1 MYLCIAQITA
11 MLAIIRQALFRV
23 RGIVRCGPAHTL
35 RTIAVECSRGFTDL
49 LCGAVVV
56 RKHSDRNSDSQS
68 DALLCPPNHPALP
81 GPHHKCHAPARQR
94 NACVGTEHTCP
105 WGASRA
111 LRPLFGVR
119 AANLGIRALALP
131 RPVRMLCVPHRQRH
145 QKFLA
150 ARPAGPNGETG
161 QA

>member
-1 MYLCIAQITA
+1 MYLCIAQTAA
-11 MLAIIRQALFRV
+11 MLAIILQALFRV
-23 RGIVRCGPAHTL
+23 SGIVRCGPAHTL
-35 RTIAVECSRGFTDL
+35 RAIAVECSRGFTDL
-49 LCGAVVV
+49 LCGAVAV
-56 RKHSDRNSDSQS
+56 RTCGPKFRLNPMLYDVQQTILRARAAPQMPC
-68 DALLCPPNHPALP
+68 ARPP
-81 GPHHKCHAPARQR
+81 KE
-94 NACVGTEHTCP
+94 CVGPEHTGP
-105 WGASRA
+105 WGASWA